1 MTNQHIP
8 VITVDGPSGAGK
20 GTICQLLAMSLRFHY
35 LDSGALYRLLA
46 LAAKR
51 HGVDIGSIESLSILA
66 GHMDVSFVT
75 NKKSQTKIMLEGED
89 TTPLIRTHEISSN
102 ASIIA
107 AYPKVRAALLDR
119 QRAFLRL
126 PGLIADGRDMGTVV
140 FPAANAKI
148 FLTASPEVRA
158 SRRYKQLMGMDK
170 DVNLASLI
178 KQVKNRDERDV
189 SRKSSPMVPA
199 EDAFIIDSSDMSI
212 DDVLKLGL
220 DIAKKNGIEARL

>member
-1 MTNQHIP
+1 MINQHIP

-20 GTICQLLAMSLRFHY
+20 GTICQLLSTSLGFNY

-51 HGVDIGSIESLSILA
+51 HRVDIDGVDSLSILA
-66 GHMDVSFVT
+66 GHMDITFDT
-75 NKKSQTKIMLEGED
+75 NNTSQTKVMLEGED
-89 TTPLIRTHEISSN
+89 ITPLIRTQEISTN

-107 AYPKVRAALLDR
+107 AYPKVRAALLER
-119 QRAFLRL
+119 QRAFLSL

-158 SRRYKQLMGMDK
+158 SRRYKQLMGKDK
-170 DVNLASLI
+170 DVNLAALI
-178 KQVKNRDERDV
+178 KQVKDRDERDV
-189 SRKSSPMVPA
+189 SRKSSPLVPA
-199 EDAFIIDSSDMSI
+199 DDAFIIDSSDMSI
-212 DDVLKLGL
+212 DDVLRLGL
-220 DIAKKNGIEARL
+220 DIAKKNGIETRL